1 MTFIKGYSNIILTGS
16 IGLQNDLY
24 CNTTRDDWFDFSG
37 LTRSIGNGTET
48 LDLSVYNVVL
58 GVSLLSFV
66 ILVICV
72 LLTSCW
78 LERYSKKVNGFCSCF
93 CCSFLLVICG
103 CLFIICALLGVISV
117 VVLFIALDDMCDPV
131 IYYSSVVIAYVFWG
145 VFFIVWVS
153 YLYICLIPCCI
164 RICS

>member
-24 CNTTRDDWFDFSG
+24 CNTTRDGW
-37 LTRSIGNGTET
+37 LTRGNGTET

-58 GVSLLSFV
+58 GGLSLSLV

-78 LERYSKKVNGFCSCF
+78 LERYGKEVNRFCSCF
-93 CCSFLLVICG
+93 CYSFFIVICG
-103 CLFIICALLGVISV
+103 CLFIICALLGVISWI
-117 VVLFIALDDMCDPV
+117 VLIIALNDMCDPV
-131 IYYSSVVIAYVFWG
+131 IYYSSVVIAIIAIVIFGVIVF
-145 VFFIVWVS
+145 VS
-153 YLYICLIPCCI
+153 FSCTCLILCCI
-164 RICS
+164 SS